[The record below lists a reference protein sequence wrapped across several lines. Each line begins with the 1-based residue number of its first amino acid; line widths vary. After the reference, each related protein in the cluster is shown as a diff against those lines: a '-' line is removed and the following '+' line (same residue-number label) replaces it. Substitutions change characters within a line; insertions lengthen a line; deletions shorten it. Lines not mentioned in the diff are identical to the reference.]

1 MFILLY
7 IDIGKYW
14 FLRCFFDL
22 INFGEDVVILGVVWV
37 IEIGINFG
45 VFVIY
50 NYIKLFDRLCYLN
63 ICFF

>member
-7 IDIGKYW
+7 IDIGIYW
-14 FLRCFFDL
+14 FLRWFFDL
-22 INFGEDVVILGVVWV
+22 INFGKDVVILGVVWV

-50 NYIKLFDRLCYLN
+50 NYIKLFDRGVCVDV
-63 ICFF
+63 